1 MNYRLYAVEA
11 GCGTSVG
18 AASTFANATEVRL
31 FNNSSS
37 NQLVTV
43 ANAADV
49 TLGTMTLADGEV
61 TFIMKDPTDQIFAAA
76 ATVLGTPVKYS

>member
-11 GCGTSVG
+11 ACGTSVG
-18 AASTFANATEVRL
+18 AASTFADSTEVRL
-31 FNNSSS
+31 FNNSNA

-43 ANAADV
+43 ANASDV
-49 TLGTMTLADGEV
+49 VLGTMTLADGEV
-61 TFIMKDPTDQIFAAA
+61 TFLMKDPTDQIFAGA

>member
-11 GCGTSVG
+11 ACGTSVG
-18 AASTFANATEVRL
+18 AASTFADSTEVRL
-31 FNNSSS
+31 FNNSNA

-43 ANAADV
+43 ANASDV
-49 TLGTMTLADGEV
+49 VLGTMTLADGEV
-61 TFIMKDPTDQIFAAA
+61 TFLMKDPTDQIFAAA

>member
-1 MNYRLYAVEA
+1 MSMRLMAAEVA
-11 GCGTSVG
+11 CGTSVG
-18 AASTFANATEVRL
+18 AASTFENAVYVRL
-31 FNNSSS
+31 VNSGATAR
-37 NQLVTV
+37 LVTV

>member
-11 GCGTSVG
+11 ACGTSVG
-18 AASTFANATEVRL
+18 AASTFADSTEVRL
-31 FNNSSS
+31 FNNSNA

-43 ANAADV
+43 ANAADA

-61 TFIMKDPTDQIFAAA
+61 TFLMKDPTDQIFAGA

>member
-11 GCGTSVG
+11 ACGTSVG
-18 AASTFANATEVRL
+18 AASTFSDSTEVRL
-31 FNNSSS
+31 FNNSNA

-43 ANAADV
+43 ANAADA

-61 TFIMKDPTDQIFAAA
+61 TFLMKDPTDQIFAGA

>member
-1 MNYRLYAVEA
+1 MNYRLYAAEA
-11 GCGTSVG
+11 ACGTTVG
-18 AASTFANATEVRL
+18 AASTFADATEVRL
-31 FNNSSS
+31 FNNSNA

-76 ATVLGTPVKYS
+76 ASVLGTPVKYS

>member
-11 GCGTSVG
+11 ACGTSVG
-18 AASTFANATEVRL
+18 AASTFSDATEVRL
-31 FNNSSS
+31 FNNSNA

-43 ANAADV
+43 ANASDV
-49 TLGTMTLADGEV
+49 VLGTMTLADGEV
-61 TFIMKDPTDQIFAAA
+61 TFLMKDPTDQIFAGA

>member
-1 MNYRLYAVEA
+1 MSMRLYAAEA
-11 GCGTSVG
+11 ACGTTVG
-18 AASTFANATEVRL
+18 AASTFADSTQVRL
-31 FNNSSS
+31 FNNSTA

-49 TLGTMTLADGEV
+49 TLGTMTLADGEI
-61 TFIMKDPTDQIFAAA
+61 TIIMKDPTDQIFAAA

>member
-11 GCGTSVG
+11 ACGTSVG
-18 AASTFANATEVRL
+18 AASTFSDATEVRL
-31 FNNSSS
+31 FNNSSA

-43 ANAADV
+43 ANAADT

-61 TFIMKDPTDQIFAAA
+61 TFLMKDPTDQIFAGA

>member
-11 GCGTSVG
+11 ACGTSVG
-18 AASTFANATEVRL
+18 AASTFSDATEVRL
-31 FNNSSS
+31 FNNSNA

-43 ANAADV
+43 ANAADA

-61 TFIMKDPTDQIFAAA
+61 TFLMKDPTDQIFAGA